1 MENYSDFSKLL
12 VNRNC
17 HGSELL
23 CVSDTE
29 AMSILDEVVL
39 TGKLAV
45 HLWEYHLTNDLMFL
59 RLFLKQLNNFQ
70 MAAPG
75 WRILFVLEKTLPF
88 F

>member
-17 HGSELL
+17 HGSVLL

-75 WRILFVLEKTLPF
+75 WRILFFLEKS
-88 F
+88 

>member
-1 MENYSDFSKLL
+1 MEKYSDFSKLL
-12 VNRNC
+12 DSRNC
-17 HGSELL
+17 HGSVVL

-29 AMSILDEVVL
+29 AMSILDEEVL
-39 TGKLAV
+39 TVKLAV

-75 WRILFVLEKTLPF
+75 WRILIFLEKTLPF

>member
-17 HGSELL
+17 HGSVLL

-45 HLWEYHLTNDLMFL
+45 HLWEYHLTSDLMFL

-75 WRILFVLEKTLPF
+75 WRILFFLEKS
-88 F
+88 